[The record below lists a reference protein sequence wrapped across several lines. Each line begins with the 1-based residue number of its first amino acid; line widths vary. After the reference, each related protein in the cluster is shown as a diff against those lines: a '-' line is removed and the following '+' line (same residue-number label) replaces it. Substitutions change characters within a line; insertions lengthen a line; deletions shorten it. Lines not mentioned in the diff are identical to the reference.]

1 MDLPGWQA
9 LRTELHPR
17 GVEVVTVSLEL
28 SGPEVSRPYIE
39 AARAEH
45 PSLLDPTHQVGALF
59 GVVNIPNVVWIDED
73 GTIVRPAEPGWP
85 ERRKP
90 LPTEIGSAISGLGR
104 ATSAPVAPHDA
115 LSPAAI
121 LTSGQDRE
129 AYVDALRDWV
139 RRGAASP
146 YAMTPDEVVARSQPR
161 PVTTSQAAAHF
172 ELAHHLWGAGHREPA
187 LHHFRESH
195 RLQPDN
201 WTYRRQ
207 AWSLVGNERE
217 GGAYG
222 RFAQGP
228 ARGQEEQWPF
238 DSDFSS
244 DLSQLGEGEY
254 YPRTL

>member
-1 MDLPGWQA
+1 MLD
-9 LRTELHPR
+9 
-17 GVEVVTVSLEL
+17 V
-28 SGPEVSRPYIE
+28 E

-45 PSLLDPTHQVGALF
+45 PSLVDPTHQVGALL
-59 GVVNIPNVVWIDED
+59 GVVNIPNVVWIDEH

-85 ERRKP
+85 GPRKP
-90 LPTEIGSAISGLGR
+90 LPAEIGSALAGLGR
-104 ATSAPVAPHDA
+104 ARSAPATPADA
-115 LSPAAI
+115 LGPGAI
-121 LTSGQDRE
+121 LTTGQDRL

-139 RRGAASP
+139 RRGAESP
-146 YAMTPDEVVARSQPR
+146 YALAPDEVVARSQPR
-161 PVTTSQAAAHF
+161 PVTTSEAAAHF
-172 ELAHHLWGAGHREPA
+172 DLAHHLWEAGRREQA
-187 LHHFRESH
+187 LSHFRESH

-228 ARGQEEQWPF
+228 ARGQEDDWPF

-244 DLSQLGEGEY
+244 DLSLLGEGEY
-254 YPRTL
+254 YPKTL

>member
-1 MDLPGWQA
+1 M
-9 LRTELHPR
+9 
-17 GVEVVTVSLEL
+17 
-28 SGPEVSRPYIE
+28 
-39 AARAEH
+39 
-45 PSLLDPTHQVGALF
+45 
-59 GVVNIPNVVWIDED
+59 WIDEQ

-85 ERRKP
+85 GPRKP
-90 LPTEIGSAISGLGR
+90 LPADIGAAIAGLGR
-104 ATSAPVAPHDA
+104 ARSAPATQADA
-115 LSPAAI
+115 LSPGTI

-139 RRGAASP
+139 QRGAGSP
-146 YAMTPDEVVARSQPR
+146 YALAPDEVVARSQPR
-161 PVTTSQAAAHF
+161 PVAASAAAAHF
-172 ELAHHLWGAGHREPA
+172 ELAHHLWPSGHREPA
-187 LHHFRESH
+187 LAHFRESH

-228 ARGQEEQWPF
+228 ARGQEDAWPF

-254 YPRTL
+254 YPKTL